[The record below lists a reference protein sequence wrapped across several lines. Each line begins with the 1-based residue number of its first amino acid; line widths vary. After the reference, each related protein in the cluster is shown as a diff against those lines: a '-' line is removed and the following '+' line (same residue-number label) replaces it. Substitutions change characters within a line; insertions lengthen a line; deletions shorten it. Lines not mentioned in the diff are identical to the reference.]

1 MYLPLHR
8 ETEGVYYISMPTDSS
23 EKKIKELEKRIAK
36 LEKFLEPQIQAK
48 VNFEEMVDKAAK
60 IVSKYSEVSTS
71 LLQRTLSIGYSRAS
85 VLLDKLEEKGIVG
98 TAEGSKP
105 RKVLKK

>member
-8 ETEGVYYISMPTDSS
+8 ETEGVYYISMTTD
-23 EKKIKELEKRIAK
+23 EKIKSLEKRLAK
-36 LEKFLEPQIQAK
+36 LEKFLEPQMKAR
-48 VNFEEMVDKAAK
+48 VNFEEMVDKAAE

-71 LLQRTLSIGYSRAS
+71 LLQRTLSIGYSRAA

-98 TAEGSKP
+98 VAQGGKP